1 VLEEFGASRWS
12 RDALYAST
20 YDISWSAA
28 SAGGAAG
35 GDLFWLLAGS
45 PKAPDY
51 DTYTVYMGR
60 DASTLALVTNQVA
73 RMRQLD
79 AVTLPPAAPAVLLPP
94 PPPPPPPLQPP
105 SQPPPYPQQP
115 PYPGM
120 PPTPDMPDAPLSPTL
135 YGTALGYLQQ

>member
-1 VLEEFGASRWS
+1 MLEEFGASRWS

-45 PKAPDY
+45 PNVPDY
-51 DTYTVYMGR
+51 DSYTVYVER

-79 AVTLPPAAPAVLLPP
+79 AATSPPTAPAVPPPLPP
-94 PPPPPPPLQPP
+94 PPPPPPA
-105 SQPPPYPQQP
+105 SQPPFPQQP

-120 PPTPDMPDAPLSPTL
+120 PPTPNMPEAPLSPTL